1 MTKEINNLKT
11 RFNLWREKS
20 REKEKIKELEK
31 AKNSI
36 IYHLT
41 VSLTTE
47 ESIKMFN
54 QVEEEYRDLMKSRL
68 KAVSVEKVV
77 LEEFLLP
84 VSQSFSPKNNKN
96 RRKICTYKVKI
107 EFTEEM
113 LIEEAYNL
121 EQRFLKEFENHKYT
135 PKIKFKGYTECLT
148 TNPVAEYYHWFNNK

>member
-20 REKEKIKELEK
+20 REKEKLKELEK

-36 IYHLT
+36 IYYLT

-54 QVEEEYRDLMKSRL
+54 QVEEEYRELMKARL
-68 KAVSVEKVV
+68 KAVSVENVV

-84 VSQSFSPKNNKN
+84 VS
-96 RRKICTYKVKI
+96 
-107 EFTEEM
+107 
-113 LIEEAYNL
+113 
-121 EQRFLKEFENHKYT
+121 
-135 PKIKFKGYTECLT
+135 
-148 TNPVAEYYHWFNNK
+148 

>member
-36 IYHLT
+36 IYYLT

-54 QVEEEYRDLMKSRL
+54 QVEEEYRELMESRL

-84 VSQSFSPKNNKN
+84 VS
-96 RRKICTYKVKI
+96 
-107 EFTEEM
+107 
-113 LIEEAYNL
+113 
-121 EQRFLKEFENHKYT
+121 
-135 PKIKFKGYTECLT
+135 
-148 TNPVAEYYHWFNNK
+148 

>member
-36 IYHLT
+36 IYYLT

-54 QVEEEYRDLMKSRL
+54 QVEEEYRELMEVRL

-84 VSQSFSPKNNKN
+84 VS
-96 RRKICTYKVKI
+96 
-107 EFTEEM
+107 
-113 LIEEAYNL
+113 
-121 EQRFLKEFENHKYT
+121 
-135 PKIKFKGYTECLT
+135 
-148 TNPVAEYYHWFNNK
+148 

>member
-36 IYHLT
+36 IYYLT

-54 QVEEEYRDLMKSRL
+54 QVELEYRELMDSRL

-84 VSQSFSPKNNKN
+84 VS
-96 RRKICTYKVKI
+96 
-107 EFTEEM
+107 
-113 LIEEAYNL
+113 
-121 EQRFLKEFENHKYT
+121 
-135 PKIKFKGYTECLT
+135 
-148 TNPVAEYYHWFNNK
+148 

>member
-36 IYHLT
+36 IYYLT

-54 QVEEEYRDLMKSRL
+54 QVELEYRELMDSRL
-68 KAVSVEKVV
+68 KAVSNEKVE
-77 LEEFLLP
+77 LEKFLFP
-84 VSQSFSPKNNKN
+84 VS
-96 RRKICTYKVKI
+96 
-107 EFTEEM
+107 
-113 LIEEAYNL
+113 
-121 EQRFLKEFENHKYT
+121 
-135 PKIKFKGYTECLT
+135 
-148 TNPVAEYYHWFNNK
+148 

>member
-36 IYHLT
+36 IYYLT

-54 QVEEEYRDLMKSRL
+54 QVEEEYRELMESRL
-68 KAVSVEKVV
+68 KAVLVEKVV

-84 VSQSFSPKNNKN
+84 VS
-96 RRKICTYKVKI
+96 
-107 EFTEEM
+107 
-113 LIEEAYNL
+113 
-121 EQRFLKEFENHKYT
+121 
-135 PKIKFKGYTECLT
+135 
-148 TNPVAEYYHWFNNK
+148 